1 MSQKD
6 ITPREALTRL
16 GASSA
21 EAIAQVLESF
31 TPGAVERGEV
41 SVLAEGTT
49 PFANVPRG
57 AVASSVSYIDGV
69 TGANIFVLTANGART
84 LAGAMG
90 VAAEDDTDD
99 DQQLSEFELSA
110 IAEAANQMMAAAAA
124 AIGVVLGQQIGISPP
139 DTRVLDDPTKADE
152 LYGSAPY
159 ATSTTFLIGGE
170 SCRLIQLV
178 PSAFVVRMAR
188 AMDELSAEQRA
199 TANDPAASG
208 NGEQAAPDGQ
218 RNGGSVSLQEALGDT
233 TLRVWAEL
241 GRARMPLGKALSMPL
256 GAVVDLDRGADA
268 PVDLFVNGMRFA
280 QGHLVLTDDGEWAV
294 CVDEVSGPLSAP
306 TGRQRLA
313 RHPPASELEE
323 EQVIEEADVEAEAV
337 EVEDEA
343 PVQETA
349 VVEERAVEAEPEA
362 PEPGT
367 ETVVEEAPE
376 PVQADVDDAEQDV
389 EAVEEAP
396 GATEAS
402 EPTDPESEGA
412 GT

>member
-1 MSQKD
+1 MSQRD

-16 GASSA
+16 GASTA

-69 TGANIFVLTANGART
+69 TGANIFVLTPTGARN

-90 VAAEDDTDD
+90 VPAEADGEGDT
-99 DQQLSEFELSA
+99 QLSEFELSA

-139 DTRVLDDPTKADE
+139 DTRVLDDPAKADE
-152 LYGSAPY
+152 LYGTAPY

-199 TANDPAASG
+199 TAHDAAPAG
-208 NGEQAAPDGQ
+208 NGELATPDGHG
-218 RNGGSVSLQEALGDT
+218 NGGSVGLQDALGDT

-256 GAVVDLDRGADA
+256 GAVVDLDRSADA
-268 PVDLFVNGMRFA
+268 PVDLFVNGLRFA

-294 CVDEVSGPLSAP
+294 CVDEVSGPLLAP
-306 TGRQRLA
+306 ADRRRLH
-313 RHPPASELEE
+313 RRPLASDLEQA
-323 EQVIEEADVEAEAV
+323 QVTEEADVEAEAF

-349 VVEERAVEAEPEA
+349 AEESAVDEAEVEA
-362 PEPGT
+362 PEPDTGID
-367 ETVVEEAPE
+367 VEEAPE
-376 PVQADVDDAEQDV
+376 PVQADVQDAEQDV

-396 GATEAS
+396 GATEAT